1 MNIRRLRRI
10 AKIITQKSTQFDMSM
25 WFQNKDTYVAFE
37 EATNG
42 HNPQTHCGT
51 VACIGGWACALYP
64 QEARKLSAATFNES
78 TGEVASKLLELNDMQ
93 KENLFFPEN
102 WPDKWRMKYASRKT
116 NQGRANV
123 AAKYIE
129 HFIACQGDVYNEGT
143 S

>member
-10 AKIITQKSTQFDMSM
+10 AKIITQKSTQFDMAM
-25 WFQNKDTYVAFE
+25 WFQSNERCVAFE

-64 QEARKLSAATFNES
+64 QEARKMSQRQLFS

-93 KENLFFPEN
+93 KGNLFFPEE
-102 WPDKWRMKYASRKT
+102 WPDKWRMQYASRKT

-129 HFIACQGDVYNEGT
+129 HFIACQGDVHNEGT
-143 S
+143 C